1 MFLKENKDAVRTCLG
16 EITLTA
22 INIALRANNLDLEDL
37 KDKTVLNFA
46 IKLTSFQ
53 EQELKD
59 NPKLQQ
65 QKTIV
70 GFLDFLLE

>member
-46 IKLTSFQ
+46 IKLTSF
-53 EQELKD
+53 
-59 NPKLQQ
+59 
-65 QKTIV
+65 
-70 GFLDFLLE
+70 